1 MLGPTTKTQDILFF
15 FTLLHEKKTVAVR
28 DVAMEIKLEILYK
41 NVTQGLKVLHE
52 IFSLLIFLL
61 QTSQENTTF
70 KL

>member
-15 FTLLHEKKTVAVR
+15 FTLLHKKTVAVS
-28 DVAMEIKLEILYK
+28 DAAMEIKLEILYK
-41 NVTQGLKVLHE
+41 NVKQGLKVLHE

-61 QTSQENTTF
+61 QASQENTTF